1 MRLIIILIDIE
12 KNQLIVLQNVMEF
25 GIIIKLINNN
35 IEYVIKHKQH
45 VHQRNHLYQN
55 QIHHMIIYQI

>member
-35 IEYVIKHKQH
+35 IEYVIQQKHH
-45 VHQRNHLYQN
+45 AHQTN
-55 QIHHMIIYQI
+55 QL

>member
-45 VHQRNHLYQN
+45 VHQRNQL
-55 QIHHMIIYQI
+55 